1 MSKSTIDP
9 TDAARA
15 FASLG
20 GKSGKGKS
28 KKRGS
33 KAYYA
38 ELGKK
43 GGHKKSENAKKAQ
56 V

>member
-1 MSKSTIDP
+1 MSKSTINP
-9 TDAARA
+9 SDAARA

-38 ELGKK
+38 ELGRQGGKK
-43 GGHKKSENAKKAQ
+43 KHANAQKAQ
-56 V
+56 D